1 MTDAIRVNDPSAL
14 RALAHPLRLK
24 IIGELRTRGAMTVG
38 QLAAALSA
46 APGSVSYH
54 LATLATHGFV
64 APAPDLARDGRERW
78 WRATA
83 DTTHYVP
90 AELQEDPEQREA
102 SWAFRRTIVQSYEA
116 ELLEHLDR
124 EDGDAPEWIE
134 AATLGDIISWLTA
147 DEADELRREVEEL
160 AARWSR
166 RGYER
171 RDDADVRPVRFIYAS
186 FGRR

>member
-24 IIGELRTRGAMTVG
+24 IIGELRTTGAMTVG
-38 QLAAALSA
+38 ALASALGA

-54 LATLATHGFV
+54 LTTLATHGFV
-64 APAPDLARDGRERW
+64 TQAPELARDGRERW

-83 DTTHYVP
+83 DVTQYDP
-90 AELQEDPEQREA
+90 SELQADEDQREA

-116 ELLEHLDR
+116 EMLEHLDH
-124 EDGDAPEWIE
+124 EAGDEPEWIE
-134 AATLGDIISWLTA
+134 AATLGDTISWLTA
-147 DEADELRREVEEL
+147 AEADELRREVEDL

-166 RGYER
+166 RGFDQR
-171 RDDADVRPVRFIYAS
+171 SQADVRPVRFIYAS

>member
-1 MTDAIRVNDPSAL
+1 MTDEIRVNDPSTL

-24 IIGELRTRGAMTVG
+24 IIGELRTRGPMTVG
-38 QLAAALSA
+38 HLATALAA
-46 APGSVSYH
+46 APGSISYH

-64 APAPDLARDGRERW
+64 SPAPGLARDARERW

-83 DTTHYVP
+83 DTTHYDP
-90 AELQEDPEQREA
+90 AEMQADDDQREA

-116 ELLEHLDR
+116 ELLDQLDR
-124 EDGDAPEWIE
+124 EAGDAPEWIE
-134 AATLGDIISWLTA
+134 AATLGDTVSWLTA
-147 DEADELRREVEEL
+147 SEAAELRREVEAL
-160 AARWSR
+160 AAHWSR
-166 RGYER
+166 RGHDR